1 MKTGHSYFRIIVCV
15 VAALVCILPERAT
28 ASNDFL
34 EETQNYSVTPKGN
47 GVVHFKIPIWAYGRV
62 NNYRLGYGT
71 SLWYSGTY
79 NKTPTSG
86 VTHFMYIRS
95 TDTQNRTIRK

>member
-62 NNYRLGYGT
+62 NN
-71 SLWYSGTY
+71 
-79 NKTPTSG
+79 
-86 VTHFMYIRS
+86 
-95 TDTQNRTIRK
+95 